1 VLVSDRRR
9 RVLDRVRRHGS
20 AEVAQ
25 LAREL
30 DVSEWTVRRD
40 LVELERQG
48 LLRRTRGGAFVR
60 SGPSGLA
67 AEPATGDGAADAAKG
82 RIGARAAQL
91 LRDDSTIMVL
101 AGSTT
106 AALLPH
112 LQHRRLTLVTN
123 GLEIANGLKHA
134 PDISLVMVGGY
145 LHREQM
151 TLLGPLTERAMAD
164 MHVDVIVAGAYGVHP
179 ETGITGAKIIQAGYH
194 QSMLRHT
201 DAVMVLADSSK
212 LGRQG
217 PTVLAPIEAVGT
229 LVTDAGAPDGI
240 VDLLRQRGPDVVIA

>member
-1 VLVSDRRR
+1 MLVPDRRR
-9 RVLDRVRRHGS
+9 RVLDQVRRHGS

-60 SGPSGLA
+60 SGPSALA
-67 AEPATGDGAADAAKG
+67 TEPATGDEAAKG

-106 AALLPH
+106 GALLPH

-179 ETGITGAKIIQAGYH
+179 VTGVTGAKIIQAGYH

-240 VDLLRQRGPDVVIA
+240 VDQLRQCGPDVVIA